1 MHGGHILEFDGFL
14 VDLGRRLLLRDEKPV
29 ALTPKAFDTLAALL
43 ERPGEVLA
51 KEELL
56 ARIWPNA
63 YVEEGILTQNI
74 YTLRKIFQEAGA
86 GRAYIETVPRRGYR
100 FAGPVAQRASPDGSM
115 PRRESEERITS
126 LAVLPF
132 EPLGGNADDAYLGL
146 GLADTLI
153 TRLSNLRR
161 LTVRPTSAV
170 RRFLGVQRDP
180 AEIGRLLQVDAV
192 LDGTIRRAGD
202 ALRITVQLIS
212 VRDDAPLWATQLD
225 AHATDLFVLED
236 TISRKLA
243 EELRLRVTGQERDR
257 LTRSVTQNPEA
268 YDAYLRGRYFWNRRT
283 LEGLEKAIESF
294 RRAIELDEKLALAY
308 AGLADCRVLLPLYGG
323 VPPREAFPQAIA
335 AAERALALNDSLAEA
350 HTSLAYARFIYER
363 RWPKAESGFRKALEL
378 SPEYPTAHQWYAF
391 LLSALGRHEEA
402 VARARRAR
410 DLDPLSLVINADLGM
425 VLSFAHDPGAVEQ
438 LRRTLELDSAFAY
451 ARFGLGLALLQE
463 GRLDDAVGELGL
475 AAAMAPDSPAM
486 EAALGQALARV
497 GRAEET
503 RRILETLEERS
514 KKEPVEASLFAFL
527 WTALGEHDRAIDR
540 LEQACDEGS
549 RFVAFLGT
557 WSLYDP
563 LRSHPRWP
571 GLLRRAGLG
580 QM

>member
-14 VDLGRRLLLRDEKPV
+14 VDLSRRLLLRDEKPV
-29 ALTPKAFDTLAALL
+29 PLTPKAFDTLAALL
-43 ERPGEVLA
+43 EHPGEVLA

-56 ARIWPNA
+56 ARIWPNS
-63 YVEEGILTQNI
+63 YVEEAILTQNI

-100 FAGPVAQRASPDGSM
+100 FAGPVAQRMAV
-115 PRRESEERITS
+115 PRRELEEGITS

-132 EPLGGNADDAYLGL
+132 EPLGGNADDAYLGV

-153 TRLSNLRR
+153 TRLSNLRQ
-161 LTVRPTSAV
+161 LAVRPTSAV
-170 RRFLGVQRDP
+170 RRFLGVEREP
-180 AEIGRLLQVDAV
+180 AEVGRQLQVDAV
-192 LDGTIRRAGD
+192 LDGTIRRSGD
-202 ALRITVQLIS
+202 ALRITVQLVS

-225 AHATDLFVLED
+225 AHATDLFALED
-236 TISRKLA
+236 SISQKLA
-243 EELRLRVTGQERDR
+243 DELRLRVTGQERDR
-257 LTRSVTQNPEA
+257 LTSSITRHPEA

-283 LEGLEKAIESF
+283 REGLEKAIESF
-294 RRAIELDEKLALAY
+294 RRAIELDQELAQAY

-323 VPPREAFPQAIA
+323 VPPREIFPQAIA
-335 AAERALALNDSLAEA
+335 AAERALALDDSVAEA

-363 RWPKAESGFRKALEL
+363 RWQKAEAGFHKALEL

-391 LLSALGRHEEA
+391 LLSALGRHPEA
-402 VARARRAR
+402 IARARQAR
-410 DLDPLSLVINADLGM
+410 DLDPLSLIINADLGM
-425 VLSFAHDPGAVEQ
+425 ILYFARDPGAVEQ
-438 LRRTLELDSAFAY
+438 FRRTLELDPAFAY
-451 ARFGLGLALLQE
+451 ARFGLGLALQQE

-475 AAAMAPDSPAM
+475 AASMAPDSPAM
-486 EAALGQALARV
+486 EAALGQAMARA
-497 GRAEET
+497 GWPDET
-503 RRILETLEERS
+503 RCILDSLDERS
-514 KKEPVEASLFAFL
+514 KKEPVEASLFAIL
-527 WTALGEHDRAIDR
+527 WGALGEHGRAIDC

-571 GLLRRAGLG
+571 DLLRRAGLG
-580 QM
+580 EG